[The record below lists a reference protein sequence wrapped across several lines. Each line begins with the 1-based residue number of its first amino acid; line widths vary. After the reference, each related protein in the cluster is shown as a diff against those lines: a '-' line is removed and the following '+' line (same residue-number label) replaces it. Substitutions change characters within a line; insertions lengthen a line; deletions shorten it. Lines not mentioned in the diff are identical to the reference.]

1 MFKLNSWNV
10 YVSLTMIKLNIY
22 INQFNVTA
30 SEFKIVALI
39 FHEKEYEI
47 PVDIRT
53 YIVHLTSF

>member
-1 MFKLNSWNV
+1 M
-10 YVSLTMIKLNIY
+10 NIY